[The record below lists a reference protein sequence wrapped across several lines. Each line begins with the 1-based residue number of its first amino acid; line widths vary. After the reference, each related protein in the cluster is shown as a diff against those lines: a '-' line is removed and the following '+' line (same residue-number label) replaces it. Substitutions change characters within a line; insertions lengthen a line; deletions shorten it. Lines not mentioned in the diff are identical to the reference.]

1 MSDAVPLK
9 RKRGDVDKKEQF
21 PSSPSPSPSLSR
33 ENKGIT
39 SSMASRGSARFK
51 VKRVKEKIP
60 NVYSS
65 SNLEVLSGGQIKF
78 TKGRGSKY
86 DMVKV
91 DNSVVPKLKPE
102 FEAMGIY
109 KQPTGILQAHY
120 KSPDEIL
127 TEDYKFEANELVYLS
142 RQEIKGYTKIEL
154 PDEDIS
160 NVIHYYVAHRIR
172 SRLGISEEEYDNE
185 FCRFLDGSALLA
197 LSSLVTKW
205 VEDCC
210 GESSFK
216 AHMEKVIEKES
227 EKLSSI
233 DEFIRVYDE
242 DEEDEDTDEEDEE
255 KNESENESR
264 RQKRNG
270 KGFKFG
276 RTEILRSCS
285 NSDSSSDDSNSL
297 SEDFKPIRITKT
309 TERS

>member
-1 MSDAVPLK
+1 MSDAGPLK

-21 PSSPSPSPSLSR
+21 PPSLSR

-39 SSMASRGSARFK
+39 SSMASHGSARFK

-86 DMVKV
+86 DIVKV

-102 FEAMGIY
+102 FEAMGTY

-154 PDEDIS
+154 PNEDIA

-216 AHMEKVIEKES
+216 AHMEKIIEKES

-242 DEEDEDTDEEDEE
+242 DEDGEDTDEEDAE
-255 KNESENESR
+255 KNESESESG
-264 RQKRNG
+264 RQEIRNG
-270 KGFKFG
+270 KGFKFD
-276 RTEILRSCS
+276 RMETRRSRS

-297 SEDFKPIRITKT
+297 SEDFKPIRVTKT
-309 TERS
+309 TEKS

>member
-1 MSDAVPLK
+1 MSGAGSLK
-9 RKRGDVDKKEQF
+9 RRRGKADEKEQF
-21 PSSPSPSPSLSR
+21 SFSPSLSG

-39 SSMASRGSARFK
+39 NSMTSRGSARFK

-86 DMVKV
+86 DAVKV

-102 FEAMGIY
+102 FEALGIY

-120 KSPDEIL
+120 KSPDEVL
-127 TEDYKFEANELVYLS
+127 TEDYKFEPSELVYLS

-154 PDEDIS
+154 PDEDIA
-160 NVIHYYVAHRIR
+160 NDIHYYVAHRIMN
-172 SRLGISEEEYDNE
+172 RLGISEEDYNKE

-210 GESSFK
+210 GESTFK
-216 AHMEKVIEKES
+216 AYMEKIVEKKS

-242 DEEDEDTDEEDEE
+242 DEDDEDDEETDEEVDG
-255 KNESENESR
+255 KNESDNESERKER
-264 RQKRNG
+264 RSR
-270 KGFKFG
+270 KGSDFAT
-276 RTEILRSCS
+276 RRSSS
-285 NSDSSSDDSNSL
+285 NSNSSSDDSNSL
-297 SEDFKPIRITKT
+297 SEDFKPIRVTKT